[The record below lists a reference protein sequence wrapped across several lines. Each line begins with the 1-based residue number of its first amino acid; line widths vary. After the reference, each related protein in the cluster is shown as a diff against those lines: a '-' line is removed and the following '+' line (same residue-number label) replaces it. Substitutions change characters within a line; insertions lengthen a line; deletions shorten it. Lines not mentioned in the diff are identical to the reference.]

1 MRQKKREFH
10 SSELVQK
17 LAKIYG
23 FDDVLTS
30 FKIKDF
36 LQEYLDESLF
46 SELELIEYRQ
56 KILKL
61 KIKSPLLKNDFQ
73 LRKSFYLKKISER
86 VENLQLS
93 DIVII

>member
-1 MRQKKREFH
+1 MKKQREYQ

-23 FDDVLTS
+23 FDDVLIS

-36 LQEYLDESLF
+36 LREYLDESLF
-46 SELELIEYRQ
+46 AELESVQYRGQ
-56 KILKL
+56 VLT
-61 KIKSPLLKNDFQ
+61 IKVKSSLLRNDFQ
-73 LRKSFYLKKISER
+73 LRKSFYLKKISES

>member
-1 MRQKKREFH
+1 MKKQREYQ

-23 FDDVLTS
+23 FDDVLIS

-36 LQEYLDESLF
+36 LREYLDESLF
-46 SELELIEYRQ
+46 AELDSVQYRGQ
-56 KILKL
+56 VLTIKV
-61 KIKSPLLKNDFQ
+61 KSPLLRNDFQ
-73 LRKSFYLKKISER
+73 LRKSFYLKKISEN

>member
-1 MRQKKREFH
+1 MRRKKREYQ
-10 SSELVQK
+10 SSELVQQ

-23 FDDVLTS
+23 FEDVLIS

-36 LQEYLDESLF
+36 LREYLDESLF
-46 SELELIEYRQ
+46 AELDSVQYRGQ
-56 KILKL
+56 VLTIKV
-61 KIKSPLLKNDFQ
+61 KSPLLRNDFQ
-73 LRKSFYLKKISER
+73 LRKSFYLKKISES

>member
-1 MRQKKREFH
+1 MKKQREYQ

-23 FDDVLTS
+23 FDDVLIS

-36 LQEYLDESLF
+36 LREYLDESLF
-46 SELELIEYRQ
+46 AELDSVQYRGQ
-56 KILKL
+56 VLTIKV
-61 KIKSPLLKNDFQ
+61 KSPLLRNDFQ
-73 LRKSFYLKKISER
+73 LRKSFYLKKISES